1 MQDPP
6 LCLIIV
12 AHDAALFLS
21 HRIEGKVY
29 DVAFAMQAK
38 SPVFAPLVG

>member
-1 MQDPP
+1 MQNTPP
-6 LCLIIV
+6 HLIIV
-12 AHDAALFLS
+12 AHDAAQFLS
-21 HRIEGKVY
+21 HRIEGKAY